1 MDPPRVK
8 AFPVKDFAK
17 ELPVDTIKRL
27 LQVKFK
33 ENSPEFPRLGLV
45 DDLLKGYDP
54 LKDDVNAP
62 QGEAIQDCEDVGF
75 S

>member
-1 MDPPRVK
+1 M
-8 AFPVKDFAK
+8 KDFAK

-27 LQVKFK
+27 LEVKFK

-54 LKDDVNAP
+54 LKDVPALNKAFP
-62 QGEAIQDCEDVGF
+62 HETC
-75 S
+75 